1 MNYMD
6 AWHSV
11 RQLIILLEYRRSIID
26 LKIVKIKSHLSQLN
40 LLINEQ
46 IREYDL
52 LKQQLNRF
60 IPSGVLNRSEI
71 YRNIRRQ
78 GVLLSRQQL
87 YLIKLNQLDD
97 EKIRQEQALQNYQ
110 SEKFF
115 LEKKHHK
122 ITCNIYRQYTDYRMR
137 SDNHTEDDELEL
149 ICYDKSKL

>member
-6 AWHSV
+6 VWHSA
-11 RQLIILLEYRRSIID
+11 RKLINLLEYRRSIID

-40 LLINEQ
+40 LLIDEQ
-46 IREYDL
+46 IRGYNL
-52 LKQQLNRF
+52 LRQQLNKF
-60 IPSGVLNRSEI
+60 IPSGVLNRKEI

-87 YLIKLNQLDD
+87 FIIKINQLDD

-110 SEKFF
+110 SEKCF
-115 LEKKHHK
+115 LEKKYHK

-137 SDNHTEDDELEL
+137 SDSYTEDDELEL

>member
-1 MNYMD
+1 MD
-6 AWHSV
+6 AWHSG
-11 RQLIILLEYRRSIID
+11 RQLIILLKYRRSIID

-46 IREYDL
+46 NREYNL

-87 YLIKLNQLDD
+87 YIIKLNQLDD
-97 EKIRQEQALQNYQ
+97 EK
-110 SEKFF
+110 
-115 LEKKHHK
+115 
-122 ITCNIYRQYTDYRMR
+122 
-137 SDNHTEDDELEL
+137 
-149 ICYDKSKL
+149 

>member
-6 AWHSV
+6 AWHSG
-11 RQLIILLEYRRSIID
+11 RQLIILLKYRRSIID

-46 IREYDL
+46 IREYNL

-87 YLIKLNQLDD
+87 YIIKLNQLDD
-97 EKIRQEQALQNYQ
+97 EKMRQEQALQNYQ
-110 SEKFF
+110 SEKCF

-122 ITCNIYRQYTDYRMR
+122 ISCSIYRQYTDYRMR